1 MPTNTILGHVRN
13 YATAGLISAIVGV
26 ISFPIMTRNLSVD
39 DYGIIGLITAST
51 TLAVAFGKLGMQHAI
66 VRFYAE
72 AMLNKRGNTLLAFHS
87 TVFSLFAT
95 LSLITL
101 IIWLTAGT
109 FVVPRFIENPDIPVY
124 FWIVSLFIV
133 LRMIGSVTWNMLRAR
148 QLSTAVSYSTII
160 GRCAYLSLLLLL
172 LATGTINLYFLLVA
186 FVLAELAAVIYATH
200 AYRSFFSFRLP
211 DFSSSLTLRL
221 LRFGLPLMVLESLS
235 LILRLIDR
243 YMIGSVLGEKDLGLY
258 SASYN
263 LSSYVE
269 IVITA
274 SLAAAIRPMY
284 THIWESEGADA
295 TRNFLSQSLHI
306 YLMLGIPFTAVFIMA
321 APDLLVFLASERYG
335 SGASIIPYI
344 ATIILLDGALI
355 FLSAGMYFLGS
366 TNTLLFWG
374 IVAGIINCTGN
385 YFVIPRF
392 GIEGA
397 AIVTLCA
404 FLVFC
409 TGFLNS
415 SLRLL
420 SFAISWKKP
429 LIMLI
434 VSILVYV
441 ITNRTYVDT
450 ILLNMIIKAGLATAS
465 LLLVLLTV
473 DSQVRNWMHTRL
485 QNFRPA
491 ALSK

>member
-1 MPTNTILGHVRN
+1 MV
-13 YATAGLISAIVGV
+13 SAIVGV
-26 ISFPIMTRNLSVD
+26 LSFPIMTRNLSVD

-51 TLAVAFGKLGMQHAI
+51 TLAVAFGKLGIQHAI

-72 AMLNKRGNTLLAFHS
+72 SMLNKHGNTLLRFNS
-87 TVFSLFAT
+87 TVLTLFGS
-95 LSLITL
+95 LSLLTL
-101 IIWLTAGT
+101 ALWLIAGT
-109 FVVPRFIENPDIPVY
+109 FVIPRFIENPLIPVY

-148 QLSTAVSYSTII
+148 QLSAAVSLSTII
-160 GRCAYLSLLLLL
+160 GRCTYLGLLLLL
-172 LATGTINLYFLLVA
+172 LATGYINLYCLLTA
-186 FVLAELAAVIYATH
+186 FVLAELAAVLYATH
-200 AYRSFFSFRLP
+200 AYKVFYSFRFSA
-211 DFSSSLTLRL
+211 FSSSLTLRL

-235 LILRLIDR
+235 LMLRLIDR
-243 YMIGSVLGEKDLGLY
+243 YMIGSVLGERDLGLY

-269 IVITA
+269 VVITA

-295 TRNFLSQSLHI
+295 TKRFLTNSLHI
-306 YLMLGIPFTAVFIMA
+306 YLMLGIPFTVVFVML

-344 ATIILLDGALI
+344 ATVILIDGALI

-366 TNTLLFWG
+366 TNTILFWG
-374 IVAGIINCTGN
+374 VVAGVINCTGN
-385 YFVIPRF
+385 YLVIPRF

-397 AIVTLCA
+397 AIVTMCA

-409 TGFLNS
+409 AGFLNR

-420 SFAISWKKP
+420 IFHISWKKP
-429 LIMLI
+429 SCMLI
-434 VSILVYV
+434 LSLLAYAGL
-441 ITNRTYVDT
+441 NRNYVDNT
-450 ILLNMIIKAGLATAS
+450 LLNMLIKGSMASATLLTA
-465 LLLVLLTV
+465 LLLI
-473 DSQVRNWMHTRL
+473 DAQVRNWAQSQMNRVLPTDR
-485 QNFRPA
+485 
-491 ALSK
+491 KC

>member
-1 MPTNTILGHVRN
+1 MPTTSILGHVRN
-13 YATAGLISAIVGV
+13 YATAGVVSAIVGV

-39 DYGIIGLITAST
+39 DYGIIGLITASA
-51 TLAVAFGKLGMQHAI
+51 TLAVAFGKLGLQHAI

-72 AMLNKRGNTLLAFHS
+72 AMLNKRGHTLLAFNS
-87 TVFSLFAT
+87 TVFALFGV

-101 IIWLTAGT
+101 IVWILAGT
-109 FVVPRFIENPDIPVY
+109 FVIPRFIENPELPVY
-124 FWIVSLFIV
+124 FWIVALFIV

-148 QLSTAVSYSTII
+148 QLSAAVSFSTII
-160 GRCAYLSLLLLL
+160 GRCSYLFLLLLL
-172 LATGTINLYFLLVA
+172 LASGYFNLYFLLLA
-186 FVLAELAAVIYATH
+186 FVLAELAAVLYATG
-200 AYRSFFSFRLP
+200 AYRAFFSFRLAE
-211 DFSSSLTLRL
+211 FSSPLTIRL
-221 LRFGLPLMVLESLS
+221 LHFGLPLMILESLS

-258 SASYN
+258 SASYT

-269 IVITA
+269 VVITA

-295 TRNFLSQSLHI
+295 TRQFLSQSLHI
-306 YLMLGIPFTAVFIMA
+306 YLMIGIPFTAVFILA

-374 IVAGIINCTGN
+374 VVAGIVNCTGN
-385 YFVIPRF
+385 YFVIPQF

-415 SLRLL
+415 SLRL
-420 SFAISWKKP
+420 FMFDISWKKP

-434 VSILVYV
+434 LSILAYIVF
-441 ITNRTYVDT
+441 NRTFVDDF
-450 ILLNMIIKAGLATAS
+450 LFNMILKGAFATIS
-465 LLLVLLTV
+465 LLFVLLLI
-473 DSQVRNWMHTRL
+473 DAQVRNWFQTRITSL
-485 QNFRPA
+485 
-491 ALSK
+491 LD